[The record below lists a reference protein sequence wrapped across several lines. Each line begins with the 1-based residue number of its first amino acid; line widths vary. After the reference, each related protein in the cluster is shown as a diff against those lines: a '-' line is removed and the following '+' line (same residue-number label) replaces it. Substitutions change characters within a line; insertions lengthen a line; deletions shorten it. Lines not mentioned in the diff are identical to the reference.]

1 MNDEA
6 REGVGWTLAALALLA
21 GLLGW
26 LALAGCSRA
35 QYVPVETVRRD
46 SICLTQIQRDSIYK
60 YDSIHVRD
68 KGDTVFVD
76 RYKYLFVDKLRR
88 DTLYVCRTDT
98 VRVPYPVERELT
110 AWQCAKLE
118 AGAYSS
124 PLKCFVS
131 SCTVIAFPFRYL
143 LVVEMSWWRA
153 WSRATTMPTALARSR
168 MPESFRL

>member
-1 MNDEA
+1 MNDDA
-6 REGVGWTLAALALLA
+6 RRGAAWTLAALALLA

-46 SICLTQIQRDSIYK
+46 SIYLTQIQRDSIYK

-98 VRVPYPVERELT
+98 IRVPYPVERELT
-110 AWQCAKLE
+110 RWE
-118 AGAYSS
+118 
-124 PLKCFVS
+124 
-131 SCTVIAFPFRYL
+131 R
-143 LVVEMSWWRA
+143 
-153 WSRATTMPTALARSR
+153 
-168 MPESFRL
+168 FRLDVGGYAVCAVVVTILIVVGYMVYKLKKGG